1 MKRLLVSLEDERY
14 EDLRRLAFEKNASM
28 ADLLRH
34 AMEDVFEEALDDVRI
49 RRGLEEHAKDPS
61 GTMTIEEYIES
72 RGLTVSGGASP
83 KRAAGTRRA
92 AS

>member
-1 MKRLLVSLEDERY
+1 MKRLLVSLDDERY
-14 EDLRRLAFEKNASM
+14 EDLRRFAFEKNVPM
-28 ADLLRH
+28 AELVRH
-34 AMEDVFEEALDDVRI
+34 AMEEVFENELDAMRI

-61 GTMTIEEYIES
+61 GTMTIQEYMES
-72 RGLTVSGGASP
+72 RGISSRTSS